1 MRAGSLIVLG
11 AVFLSAFAGRAA
23 ILTTAIAHDGDGA
36 PAGDAPVKTCVDGAF
51 AQTLKDGLARLEE
64 RKVEFAE
71 ETETAKVFAA
81 HVEKRLG
88 ELEALS
94 NSVAASLRAIEAA
107 RNEDARRVASIYE
120 QMKPPL
126 AGAIIGA
133 MDADFAAGLL
143 LAMNAESASAI
154 MATLDADRA
163 YAITVLMAGAA
174 KDNAHAADR

>member
-1 MRAGSLIVLG
+1 MRARSLIVLG
-11 AVFLSAFAGRAA
+11 AVFLSAFVGRAA
-23 ILTTAIAHDGDGA
+23 ILTAAIANDGA
-36 PAGDAPVKTCVDGAF
+36 AAPSADPPATTCIDGAF

-88 ELEALS
+88 ELEAL
-94 NSVAASLRAIEAA
+94 NKSVAASLHAIEAA
-107 RNEDARRVASIYE
+107 RNEDARRVAAIYE
-120 QMKPPL
+120 QMKPAL

-154 MATLDADRA
+154 MATLNADRA

-174 KDNAHAADR
+174 KDAAHAAN